1 VLRKFSPKS
10 VPTVVECLDSTLR
23 EGCQAHGV
31 GFTLQAKI
39 KIALMLDDLGVHVVE
54 AGWPGA
60 SPLDRRLFKALR
72 DYSFTNSK
80 LAAFTSTRRKDV
92 RVEEDANL
100 NAVLEA
106 GVDVAVVFGKSW
118 SLHVEKVLKA
128 SLQENLDIV
137 AESVEYLKQHGLR
150 VVFDAEHFFDG
161 FRENPEYSLT
171 VLEAAVESGADTV
184 VLADTNGGQLPHQ
197 VYQTVSEVVD
207 RLDATVG
214 VHMHNDSGN
223 AVANT
228 LMAVLAGASHVQVTV
243 NGLGERCGNADLCQ
257 VVPNLYFKMGVKPL
271 KVEDVEQALRKL
283 TNLSRTVYR
292 LGGVKPNPYQPYVGE
307 YAFSHK
313 AGVHVDAVLKER
325 RAYEHI
331 PPKAV
336 GNVRRMTVS
345 ELAGRTAVVYALL
358 EELGLRVAKRDERV
372 AKTVEEVKA
381 LALSGVSLDEAQ
393 STVALILLKQLGL
406 WREMFRLSEWRI
418 VSESVGGKT
427 SSWSWVKV
435 EVGDREEV
443 GAGEGV
449 GPVHAADV
457 AIRGILE
464 RFYPELKDI
473 RLIDY
478 RVILPEAPSDTASLV
493 RVYVDFTDGRT
504 VWSTTAASKNIVE
517 ASIQAILDGLDYYL
531 QRKRTLKH

>member
-1 VLRKFSPKS
+1 MSRKFSPEHLPS
-10 VPTVVECLDSTLR
+10 EVECLDSTLR
-23 EGCQAHGV
+23 EGCQARGV

-60 SPLDRRLFKALR
+60 NPMDRRLFEELK

-80 LAAFTSTRRKDV
+80 VAAFTSTRRKDV
-92 RVEEDANL
+92 RVSEDGSL
-100 NAVLEA
+100 NAVLRSD
-106 GVDVAVVFGKSW
+106 VDVAVVFGKSW
-118 SLHVEKVLKA
+118 SLHVERVLNT
-128 SLQENLDIV
+128 SLQENLDMV
-137 AESVEYLKQHGLR
+137 AESVEYLRQHGLR
-150 VVFDAEHFFDG
+150 VIFDAEHFFDG
-161 FRENPEYSLT
+161 FSENPEYSIA
-171 VLEAAVESGADTV
+171 VLRAALDSGADTI
-184 VLADTNGGQLPHQ
+184 VLADTTGGQLPHQ
-197 VYQTVSEVVD
+197 VYQTVSRVVGE
-207 RLDATVG
+207 LGAPVG

-228 LMAVLAGASHVQVTV
+228 LMAVLAGAVHVQVTV

-257 VVPNLYFKMGVKPL
+257 VAPNLYFKMGVRPL
-271 KVEDVEQALRKL
+271 RVQDVEGALRKL
-283 TNLSRTVYR
+283 THLSRVVYR

-307 YAFSHK
+307 HAFSHK

-325 RAYEHI
+325 RAYEHV
-331 PPKAV
+331 PPEAV
-336 GNVRRMTVS
+336 GNARRMTVS
-345 ELAGRTAVVYALL
+345 ELSGRTALVYALL
-358 EELGLRVAKRDERV
+358 EELGLKASKSDRRVAE
-372 AKTVEEVKA
+372 AVEEVKA
-381 LALSGVSLDEAQ
+381 LSLSGVSLDEAR
-393 STVALILLKQLGL
+393 STVALILLKRLGL
-406 WREMFRLSEWRI
+406 WRELFRLSEWRI
-418 VSESVGGKT
+418 VSEHVGGKT

-435 EVGDREEV
+435 RVPGREEV

-457 AIRGILE
+457 AVRAILE
-464 RFYPELKDI
+464 RFYPELGDV

-493 RVYVDFTDGRT
+493 RVYMDFTDGRT

>member
-1 VLRKFSPKS
+1 
-10 VPTVVECLDSTLR
+10 
-23 EGCQAHGV
+23 
-31 GFTLQAKI
+31 
-39 KIALMLDDLGVHVVE
+39 M
-54 AGWPGA
+54 
-60 SPLDRRLFKALR
+60 
-72 DYSFTNSK
+72 
-80 LAAFTSTRRKDV
+80 
-92 RVEEDANL
+92 
-100 NAVLEA
+100 
-106 GVDVAVVFGKSW
+106 
-118 SLHVEKVLKA
+118 
-128 SLQENLDIV
+128 
-137 AESVEYLKQHGLR
+137 
-150 VVFDAEHFFDG
+150 
-161 FRENPEYSLT
+161 
-171 VLEAAVESGADTV
+171 
-184 VLADTNGGQLPHQ
+184 
-197 VYQTVSEVVD
+197 
-207 RLDATVG
+207 
-214 VHMHNDSGN
+214 
-223 AVANT
+223 
-228 LMAVLAGASHVQVTV
+228 
-243 NGLGERCGNADLCQ
+243 
-257 VVPNLYFKMGVKPL
+257 
-271 KVEDVEQALRKL
+271 
-283 TNLSRTVYR
+283 
-292 LGGVKPNPYQPYVGE
+292 
-307 YAFSHK
+307 
-313 AGVHVDAVLKER
+313 
-325 RAYEHI
+325 
-331 PPKAV
+331 
-336 GNVRRMTVS
+336 
-345 ELAGRTAVVYALL
+345 

-464 RFYPELKDI
+464 RFYPELRDV